1 MLYLVP
7 VPLDSAT
14 IGDATLCCPLMIQRC
29 DDDTLVCSILQKAS
43 TDTEKMCSGSM
54 LHSPCFAEAKER
66 ACFDPTPAAPT
77 ATTLTAA
84 EQGELE
90 PSKSPDTWL

>member
-14 IGDATLCCPLMIQRC
+14 IGDATLCCPLVIQRR

-43 TDTEKMCSGSM
+43 TDTEKMCSGAM
-54 LHSPCFAEAKER
+54 LNSPCFAEARER
-66 ACFDPTPAAPT
+66 ACFDPAPAAPT
-77 ATTLTAA
+77 VEIVMAA
-84 EQGELE
+84 EQGEFE
-90 PSKSPDTWL
+90 PSKSPCI